1 MLLKN
6 KNAIVYGAGGGIG
19 GGVAR
24 TFAREGAR
32 VFLVGRTREKLE
44 AVAADITAAGGAAEV
59 AVLDA
64 LDEQAVEEHARTVA
78 SRAGSIDVS
87 FNLISRGDVQGIPL
101 VDMTAADLA
110 HAVMTGLTANFL
122 TARAAARRMIAQGSG
137 VILMLTSGSSAG
149 APPMMGSTPP
159 ADAAMEALMRSLAA
173 ELGPHGVR
181 VLGLWTAG
189 VPETLSP
196 EKIAAVNSNMMMD
209 AAGVKNLIEMLGN
222 MTMLRRAPGLAQVAD
237 VAAFLASDRASAM
250 TGTITNVTCG
260 MVPG

>member
-32 VFLVGRTREKLE
+32 VFLVGRTRQKLE
-44 AVAADITAAGGAAEV
+44 AVAADITANDGAAEV
-59 AVLDA
+59 AVVDA

-101 VDMTAADLA
+101 VDMTTADLA
-110 HAVMTGLTANFL
+110 HAVTTGLTANFL
-122 TARAAARRMIAQGSG
+122 TARAAARRMIDQGSG

-149 APPMMGSTPP
+149 APPLMGSTPP
-159 ADAAMEALMRSLAA
+159 ADAAMEALMRSLAV
-173 ELGPHGVR
+173 ELGPHGIR

-196 EKIAAVNSNMMMD
+196 EKIASVNGAMTMD
-209 AAGVKNLIEMLGN
+209 AAGLENLKARLAEM
-222 MTMLRRAPGLAQVAD
+222 TPLRRAPGLAQVAD

-250 TGTITNVTCG
+250 TGTIINVTCG
-260 MVPG
+260 LVPG